1 MQTKHEQK
9 ADYTFSPLCKWNAI
23 GAHKCNLIQI
33 LRVIVILLKNLWRC
47 LILIIMKT
55 TAKYS
60 INASDQEENYRL
72 KLVLQVLQKHMVK
85 KIQQISFSHPLFF
98 DIPYNWPNNQLCY
111 FTVKVICGVTA
122 DAWNLM
128 TMLMSQTIIQR
139 FVTSMHNFS
148 FPAKWKRR

>member
-85 KIQQISFSHPLFF
+85 KIQQISFTPFIFRHTVQLTKQPTVLFYSES
-98 DIPYNWPNNQLCY
+98 DMWCNSRRVKPHDDVDVPNYYTEICY
-111 FTVKVICGVTA
+111 IHA
-122 DAWNLM
+122 
-128 TMLMSQTIIQR
+128 
-139 FVTSMHNFS
+139 
-148 FPAKWKRR
+148 